1 MSMRKLLSLGL
12 ILVLCVS
19 VAGCSN
25 KMSEEKIVEFETV
38 EQKIEDTMSAVEN
51 IGELAYM
58 EYMMLYQDEN
68 KEGDYQHENDR
79 VKLLD
84 YLDTYESGIENI
96 STDELEKY
104 HTYLV
109 DYKEANKNEEQYNFL
124 VKKYELL
131 RSNRLIAYSREILN
145 SYEGGIIDISCFS
158 RVIKLNELMTN
169 VYVDDFSTPAH
180 LVSIQSEIDEKYGLD
195 VKELYDVQ
203 QEIQELQE

>member
-1 MSMRKLLSLGL
+1 MRKLLSLGL

-19 VAGCSN
+19 VAGCSK

-145 SYEGGIIDISCFS
+145 SYEGGIIDISCLS